1 MTPFEEQELLELT
14 KQNNILL
21 RMILAMVQHDE
32 GNDFIHNIIANLVA
46 NKMEGNTYGQR
57 TQNYQRT
64 STTV

>member
-1 MTPFEEQELLELT
+1 MTHSEEQELLELT
-14 KQNNILL
+14 RQNNILL

-57 TQNYQRT
+57 QNQFNK
-64 STTV
+64 S